1 MKLKD
6 AFVLI
11 GCPLSPTFRAD
22 ARLIGALEAWR
33 SRNSI
38 TYYPSSGATEVG
50 YDMIVDFAKR
60 LEPKPTHILF
70 VDYDVLPRYNTLTK
84 LLEHDKDIISGVYPA
99 MQKFKVSWCLSRE
112 EPFKLM
118 DIEDLPNNPFKAH
131 VACNGMLL
139 VKMEVFDKL
148 EWPFW
153 KTDYGKDRITKGADI
168 YFFEK
173 AKAAGY
179 EIWVDPKVK
188 CGHFK
193 MVDLLGIAKTYI
205 MKKDKRG

>member
-22 ARLIGALEAWR
+22 ARLIGSLESWR

-38 TYYPSSGATEVG
+38 TYYPSSPATEIG

-60 LEPKPTHILF
+60 LEPKPTHIMF
-70 VDYDVLPRYNTLTK
+70 VDYDVLPRYNTLTR
-84 LLEHDKDIISGVYPA
+84 LLEHDKDVISGVYPV
-99 MQKFKVSWCLSRE
+99 MQKFKVSWCLSRDE
-112 EPFKLM
+112 TFKLM
-118 DIEDLPNNPFKAH
+118 DIEDLPNNPFKVH

-148 EWPFW
+148 EWPYW
-153 KTDYGKDRITKGADI
+153 KFIHSKDDPGMGSDL
-168 YFFEK
+168 YFFGK
-173 AKAAGY
+173 VKAAGY
-179 EIWVDPKVK
+179 DIWVDPKIK

-193 MVDLLGIAKTYI
+193 MVDLLGVVKTYI
-205 MKKDKRG
+205 MKGKKQ

>member
-22 ARLIGALEAWR
+22 ARTIGQLEAWR
-33 SRNSI
+33 TRNSV
-38 TYYPSSGATEVG
+38 TYYPSSGSTEIG

-60 LEPKPTHILF
+60 LKPEPTHILF
-70 VDYDVLPRYNTLTK
+70 VDYDVLPRNNTMIK

-99 MQKFKVSWCLSRE
+99 MQKLKVSWCLSNE
-112 EPFKLM
+112 TPFKLM
-118 DIEDLPNNPFKAH
+118 DIEDLPTNPFKVN

-139 VKMEVFDKL
+139 VKMEVFRKL
-148 EWPFW
+148 KWPYW
-153 KTDYGKDRITKGADI
+153 KTEYEKTGKKTGADL
-168 YFFEK
+168 YFFDK

-179 EIWVDPKVK
+179 DVWVDPKIK

-193 MVDLLGIAKTYI
+193 MVDLLGIAKNYT
-205 MKKDKRG
+205 MKGTKQ